1 MTWLQDFRY
10 AARQLRRTP
19 AFTIAAVLTLAL
31 GIAAHTAFFSVV
43 NAIALRP
50 IPVARLDN
58 VYNVQAVRPMGDR
71 EPAISLAGLR
81 ALERELP
88 VDAVAVAAV
97 GVEPVQRLLHAP
109 GRSDERGIQTV
120 SGGFAATFD
129 LRAQHGRW
137 ISPDDD
143 RDGALQP
150 VAVIS
155 DRLWHEWFGADP
167 GIVER
172 RSITI
177 FKTSFRIIGVAPA
190 EFVGLHART
199 GMVADV
205 WIPLAAW
212 LVAVDVGPPHLEVLS
227 LNTFVRARAAAAG
240 GAALPGAVHA
250 ILASQ
255 PGPKEPL
262 PPDPTTRPR
271 AVVLR
276 EKPTVSHALVPARNA
291 LESPELNRVATVLL
305 ALSALVLLAASANF
319 ANLLFARNRAR
330 MGELAIRLSLGA
342 GRWRAVRLLLGEAML
357 IGALVGVTG
366 LALGLAFTSA
376 FATTFPMLGIGR
388 SQRLSFDLGPD
399 AFVVLSV
406 LAVAVLSAA
415 TVGLATAWRATR
427 AQPVSVLASAS
438 GLSSTATVRGGRSQV
453 LLVAVQVTSAVLLVM
468 AGGLFVERVRAE
480 LTGRRHIHYDPA
492 PLTLASVNLSLH
504 DYPESRGRVFFD
516 RLLDDARALA
526 GVERAVLTSG
536 IPPGSRTVIQADDP
550 PEGRAGEPPRIYTG
564 FMRVSPGFFATVGLN
579 LHAGRDFG
587 PGDGPGAPLVAIL
600 SESAAGALWP
610 GQDPL
615 GKRLVIERQTVT
627 VVGVSPNL
635 VSGLTGLR
643 EEFPGSE
650 RFPAT
655 RPSNNVFLPFAQ
667 HYTPAMSVIIRSHGQ
682 GQVAALRAAVYRIDE
697 HVAVVR
703 AATVSSLLDRIGAL
717 WAAATVM
724 ATLATVALA
733 IALLGVYGVVSFF
746 VSSRTREFGIRLAL
760 GATPRGLMKL
770 VLDHALHHV
779 LVGLLPAVFIAAIGS
794 RLIESRQFDLMPNE
808 ISTWVTVPLLLVAAG
823 IAAGYFPARRAAR
836 VDPNISLKEL

>member
-1 MTWLQDFRY
+1 
-10 AARQLRRTP
+10 
-19 AFTIAAVLTLAL
+19 
-31 GIAAHTAFFSVV
+31 
-43 NAIALRP
+43 
-50 IPVARLDN
+50 
-58 VYNVQAVRPMGDR
+58 
-71 EPAISLAGLR
+71 
-81 ALERELP
+81 
-88 VDAVAVAAV
+88 
-97 GVEPVQRLLHAP
+97 
-109 GRSDERGIQTV
+109 
-120 SGGFAATFD
+120 
-129 LRAQHGRW
+129 
-137 ISPDDD
+137 
-143 RDGALQP
+143 
-150 VAVIS
+150 
-155 DRLWHEWFGADP
+155 
-167 GIVER
+167 
-172 RSITI
+172 
-177 FKTSFRIIGVAPA
+177 
-190 EFVGLHART
+190 
-199 GMVADV
+199 
-205 WIPLAAW
+205 
-212 LVAVDVGPPHLEVLS
+212 
-227 LNTFVRARAAAAG
+227 
-240 GAALPGAVHA
+240 
-250 ILASQ
+250 
-255 PGPKEPL
+255 
-262 PPDPTTRPR
+262 
-271 AVVLR
+271 
-276 EKPTVSHALVPARNA
+276 
-291 LESPELNRVATVLL
+291 VLL

-330 MGELAIRLSLGA
+330 TGELAIRLSLGA
-342 GRWRAVRLLLGEAML
+342 GRWRAVRLLLGEATL
-357 IGALVGVTG
+357 IGALAAVTG

-388 SQRLSFDLGPD
+388 SRRLSFDLGPD
-399 AFVVLSV
+399 ALVVLSV

-427 AQPVSVLASAS
+427 ARSVSVVASAS
-438 GLSSTATVRGGRSQV
+438 GLSATATIRGGRSQV

-468 AGGLFVERVRAE
+468 AAGLFVERVRAE

-504 DYPESRGRVFFD
+504 DYPESRGREFFD

-579 LHAGRDFG
+579 LRAGRDFG

-615 GKRLVIERQTVT
+615 GKRLVIERRTVT

-635 VSGLTGLR
+635 VSGLTGPR

-667 HYTPAMSVIIRSHGQ
+667 HYTPAMSVIVRSRGQ
-682 GQVAALRAAVYRIDE
+682 GQVDALRAAVNRIDE

-703 AATVSSLLDRIGAL
+703 AAAVSSLLDRIGAL

-724 ATLATVALA
+724 ATLAAVALT
-733 IALLGVYGVVSFF
+733 IAMLGVYGVVSFF

-770 VLDHALHHV
+770 VLDHSVHVV
-779 LVGLLPAVFIAAIGS
+779 LVGLLPAVFIAAVGS

-808 ISTWVTVPLLLVAAG
+808 ISTWVAVPLLLVAAAL
-823 IAAGYFPARRAAR
+823 AAAYFPARRAAR
-836 VDPNISLKEL
+836 VDPNVSLKEL